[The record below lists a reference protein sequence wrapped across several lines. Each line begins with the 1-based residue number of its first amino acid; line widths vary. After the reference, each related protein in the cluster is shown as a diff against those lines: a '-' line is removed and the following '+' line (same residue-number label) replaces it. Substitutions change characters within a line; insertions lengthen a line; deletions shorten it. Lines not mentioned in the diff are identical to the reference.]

1 MDDDQPVGT
10 DSRDPQHGA
19 DPDGSPG
26 PDDGSHSAADQ
37 APSADGAPEGVA
49 RADELAETLV
59 VARESGDGSLLLRTL
74 ARAMVFVPLPAQ
86 LAREQP
92 GRQTLEPG
100 SELPLPLIENEGTSY
115 VVAFTSE
122 QRMLDWFPQGDRPTW
137 HETLLADL
145 LQGWPDRA
153 GLALDASSEG
163 GVLLPEAVIERL
175 KLLVEGAPIEEAFDL
190 GPATRFRAGTPI
202 EPPAEVIA
210 VLRGVAAQHP
220 TVQRVTL
227 LLVQIDEPGGRT
239 WPVVGVLCEPGA
251 DPEPA
256 LAALVA
262 AVEEVTEEHVSFT
275 SLPETGGS
283 EFEQVLRDSGLEI
296 T

>member
-1 MDDDQPVGT
+1 
-10 DSRDPQHGA
+10 
-19 DPDGSPG
+19 
-26 PDDGSHSAADQ
+26 
-37 APSADGAPEGVA
+37 
-49 RADELAETLV
+49 
-59 VARESGDGSLLLRTL
+59 
-74 ARAMVFVPLPAQ
+74 
-86 LAREQP
+86 
-92 GRQTLEPG
+92 
-100 SELPLPLIENEGTSY
+100 
-115 VVAFTSE
+115 
-122 QRMLDWFPQGDRPTW
+122 
-137 HETLLADL
+137 
-145 LQGWPDRA
+145 
-153 GLALDASSEG
+153 
-163 GVLLPEAVIERL
+163 
-175 KLLVEGAPIEEAFDL
+175 
-190 GPATRFRAGTPI
+190 
-202 EPPAEVIA
+202 